1 MSRNTENSYR
11 YLLLFKCNKLPYFK
25 MRVPVFEMEI
35 YIMFLELEIHICA
48 LSCKEKE
55 NKIKTH

>member
-1 MSRNTENSYR
+1 MSENGYR
-11 YLLLFKCNKLPYFK
+11 YVLLFKCNKLPYFK

-35 YIMFLELEIHICA
+35 YIMFLELEIHTCA
-48 LSCKEKE
+48 LSRKGKE

>member
-1 MSRNTENSYR
+1 MSENGYR
-11 YLLLFKCNKLPYFK
+11 YVLLFKCKILPYFK

-35 YIMFLELEIHICA
+35 YIMFLELEIHTCA
-48 LSCKEKE
+48 LSCKGKE

>member
-1 MSRNTENSYR
+1 
-11 YLLLFKCNKLPYFK
+11 